1 MKKILFWAAVT
12 ILAAVSCN
20 KIEEGGA
27 ITFEPSNVPTFVA
40 SVDGADTETKTIIK
54 ENMSY
59 WNGTEEIRVFDGKKN
74 KVYTAT
80 VEEAETATFNEK
92 EGTVFTGTTYFAAYP
107 ATPAGSVTW
116 DGKVENAAKKFWL
129 PESQTATLGSYD
141 PATHIAVA
149 YTTSNNLN
157 LEFKNVTSLV
167 KVEIPYD
174 NITEVYFYGNSGEII
189 AGNFDVKY
197 NEGNPTVVRNDND
210 SYTKYTDVKIA
221 KQFKQGEVYYLSILP
236 TTFKSGF
243 TIEFVMDGVK
253 YIKKLNKEYTV
264 NRNEVIN
271 LPKIEFEKFATEEGK
286 LYLAPNSDWRQANAR
301 FAAYFFVDDNTNT
314 WVNMERVPNTY
325 YYSCDIPAGYKDAN
339 ICRMNPASE
348 VNDWN
353 NKWNQTSNLNLLDGN
368 LCTITGWDSGVL
380 SGAPAVV
387 DGPGMPSDWAVYY
400 ATKKKEY
407 RMIKTET
414 DNIFVVKG
422 LVIGAANDQVY
433 VQKYNNTSTKYG
445 GGVVYLESNKK
456 MKLTSSSPTNI
467 RITTAGTYDMYFD
480 NGNSTKYLY
489 VVPQNADYKNAVL
502 QEYSNGYLFLKPNS
516 NWTQSSAR
524 FAAYFMDSNKSKT
537 TWVSMTQSIVD
548 SNIYEVA
555 IPSGTWKYV
564 IFCRM
569 NPKYTDNRWNTG
581 SDTEATK
588 RQWNQTDDLEIPT
601 GKTLFAVKDGTWDKG
616 GGTWSA
622 K

>member
-1 MKKILFWAAVT
+1 MKKILFLAAVT

-27 ITFEPSNVPTFVA
+27 TTFEPSNVPSFVA

-74 KVYTAT
+74 KVYTAS

-92 EGTVFTGTTYFAAYP
+92 DGTDFTGTSYFAAYP

-149 YTTSNNLN
+149 YTTSDNLN

-189 AGNFDVKY
+189 SGNFDVKY
-197 NEGNPTVVRNDND
+197 NDGNPTVVRNN

-339 ICRMNPASE
+339 ICRMNPSATA
-348 VNDWN
+348 NNWD
-353 NKWNQTSNLNLLDGN
+353 NKWNQTEDLDLFKGN

-387 DGPGMPSDWAVYY
+387 DGPGMPSEWALYY
-400 ATKKKEY
+400 STSTKNTEY
-407 RMIKTET
+407 RMIKTEI

-422 LVIGAANDQVY
+422 LKIVANDQVY
-433 VQKYNNTSTKYG
+433 VKKYKNASTKYG

-456 MKLTSSSPTNI
+456 MTLTSSSPTNI

-480 NGNSTKYLY
+480 NGSTKYLY
-489 VVPQNADYKNAVL
+489 VVPQNADYKSAPL
-502 QEYSNGYLFLKPNS
+502 QEYSNGYLFLKPSS

-524 FAAYFMDSNKSKT
+524 FAAYFFGNGE
-537 TWVSMTQSIVD
+537 TWVSMTALENGFYAVQK
-548 SNIYEVA
+548 
-555 IPSGTWKYV
+555 PSGYPKV

-569 NPKYTDNRWNTG
+569 NPASEVNNWNN
-581 SDTEATK
+581 K
-588 RQWNQTDDLEIPT
+588 WNQTGDLTIPED
-601 GKTLFAVKDGTWDKG
+601 GNTLFTITGSAWDGHTT
-616 GGTWSA
+616 TWS
-622 K
+622 KK